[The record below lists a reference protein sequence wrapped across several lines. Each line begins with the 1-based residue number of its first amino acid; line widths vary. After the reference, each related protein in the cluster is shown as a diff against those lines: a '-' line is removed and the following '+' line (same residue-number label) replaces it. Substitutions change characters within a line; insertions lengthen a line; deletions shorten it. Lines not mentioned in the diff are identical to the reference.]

1 MSVPDSVREQ
11 IRKNSFET
19 KCESDRYAAEVKVAE
34 MYLETYRRKA
44 EIRSTFGTD
53 ESLTEFEK
61 DRALERYLVRVNN
74 ERKTELTDT
83 KLEERIDDYGM
94 DKPFEPKKPSIEKP
108 AEPGLKLNNNHC
120 ITGAIVG
127 LGLLI
132 VGIILTALVP
142 VVSALGIALLVL
154 GAVALVGCIA
164 VLAVRVTKFKQQKAE
179 LQEDYEEQL
188 KLYNDAQEQYKVD
201 MAEYKKS
208 MEKYTANLSAR
219 VSK

>member
-1 MSVPDSVREQ
+1 MSVPDSIREQ

-34 MYLETYRRKA
+34 MYLENYRRKA

-74 ERKTELTDT
+74 ERKAELTDT
-83 KLEERIDDYGM
+83 KLKERIDDYGM
-94 DKPFEPKKPSIEKP
+94 DKPVEPKKPSIEKP

-120 ITGAIVG
+120 ITRAIVG